1 MQIIQNQTPPV
12 SRQVPHVSQ
21 LWTAGH
27 EENWGLVCSVQ
38 SAQGLLSF
46 TDFLLLEILPLCYQ
60 IVKNFQKNL
69 KMYVYGVWARVC
81 VKWTSQKKYIYISVF
96 SPEEGK
102 KGEGRKKGSQW
113 AIFPT
118 HPVEK
123 SSSRSLRRPSESSFS
138 NYTLV
143 SSPQSVRL
151 ALTDVIRQK
160 LASARAGL
168 LFKKN

>member
-21 LWTAGH
+21 LWTVGH
-27 EENWGLVCSVQ
+27 EEDWGLVCSVQ

-81 VKWTSQKKYIYISVF
+81 VKWTSQKKIYIYISVQSRRRKEGWGKEKRKSVSDF
-96 SPEEGK
+96 SHSSCREVIFKEPEE
-102 KGEGRKKGSQW
+102 ETIW
-113 AIFPT
+113 IIIFKL
-118 HPVEK
+118 HSRLLSPVRE
-123 SSSRSLRRPSESSFS
+123 
-138 NYTLV
+138 T
-143 SSPQSVRL
+143 SPHRCY
-151 ALTDVIRQK
+151 
-160 LASARAGL
+160 
-168 LFKKN
+168 

>member
-27 EENWGLVCSVQ
+27 EEDWGLVCSVP

-81 VKWTSQKKYIYISVF
+81 VKWTSQKKIYIYISVQSRRRKEGWGKEKRKSVSDF
-96 SPEEGK
+96 SHSSCREVIFKEPEETI
-102 KGEGRKKGSQW
+102 W
-113 AIFPT
+113 IIIFKL
-118 HPVEK
+118 HSRLLSPVRE
-123 SSSRSLRRPSESSFS
+123 
-138 NYTLV
+138 T
-143 SSPQSVRL
+143 SPHRCY
-151 ALTDVIRQK
+151 
-160 LASARAGL
+160 
-168 LFKKN
+168 